1 MKAVRQVCLALVM
14 LVCAA
19 GWAQTEPPAP
29 EQGVFN
35 LHKFEQLIG
44 RETYTLT
51 STPNEVILKS
61 DFKFTDRGT
70 PVPLTASL
78 TMEKD
83 LTPQDFEIKGKI
95 SRFSSI
101 QDSVHGRNAGAV
113 AIPPG

>member
-1 MKAVRQVCLALVM
+1 MVKAVRRVGFALVM
-14 LVCAA
+14 LVWVS
-19 GWAQTEPPAP
+19 GWTQTASPAS

-44 RETYTLT
+44 RETYTLMP
-51 STPNEVILKS
+51 SQGEVVLKS

-70 PVPLTASL
+70 SVPLTATL

-83 LTPQDFEIKGKI
+83 LMPRDFQIKGNI

-101 QDSVHGRNAGAV
+101 ENRLQ
-113 AIPPG
+113 